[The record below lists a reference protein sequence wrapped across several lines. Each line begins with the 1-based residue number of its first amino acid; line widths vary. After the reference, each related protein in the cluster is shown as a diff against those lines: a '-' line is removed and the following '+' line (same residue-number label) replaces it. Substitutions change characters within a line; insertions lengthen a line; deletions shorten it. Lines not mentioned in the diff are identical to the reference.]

1 MNTTTVPAPP
11 NQRPVAQPARSL
23 APPRRAT
30 GFRGWT
36 ARHPLTAFLVLAF
49 AGAYPMMSLPI
60 LASHGLIPGG
70 AVMDR
75 LPIAPDE
82 LAGLLLTLAGLLPAT
97 LYVTWAADGRD
108 GLRRLGSRMLRWR
121 VGAGWWLLLLTGL
134 PVLTIGISLLLGDS
148 LNTMDPVRLVTTQ
161 LGLLAANFIMVNIW
175 EEAAWAGFLQ
185 TRLERRHTLFVAA
198 LITAV
203 PFGFIHW
210 PLAFFGDVTA
220 ASAAVG
226 LVFYLILGVI
236 FRPMLGV
243 FLRGTRDSVLL
254 VALLHSIFNR
264 TNNDNGIAAG
274 VLQGDARTLAMPI
287 AVIVLTT
294 VTAIVIRRRLTRA
307 YRTTLDDTPSDDN
320 RDRRY

>member
-185 TRLERRHTLFVAA
+185 TRLERRHTLFAAA

-243 FLRGTRDSVLL
+243 FLRGTRDSVLF

-274 VLQGDARTLAMPI
+274 VLQGDAHTLAMPI
-287 AVIVLTT
+287 AIIVLTT

-307 YRTTLDDTPSDDN
+307 YRATLDDTPSDDN
-320 RDRRY
+320 RDRRQ

>member
-1 MNTTTVPAPP
+1 MKTTPVPAPP
-11 NQRPVAQPARSL
+11 NQRPVAQPARSP
-23 APPRRAT
+23 APPRRST

-70 AVMDR
+70 AVMER

-97 LYVTWAADGRD
+97 LYVTWATDGRD

-121 VGAGWWLLLLTGL
+121 VGAIWWLLVLTGL

-148 LNTMDPVRLVTTQ
+148 LTTIDPIRLITTQ
-161 LGLLAANFIMVNIW
+161 LGLLAANFIMINIW
-175 EEAAWAGFLQ
+175 EETAWAGFLQ

-210 PLAFFGDVTA
+210 PLAFFGDVTV

-226 LVFYLILGVI
+226 LTFYLLLGVI

-243 FLRGTRDSVLL
+243 YLRGTRDSVLL

-264 TNNDNGIAAG
+264 TNNDNGIAAS
-274 VLQGDARTLAMPI
+274 VLQGDARVLAMPI

-294 VTAIVIRRRLTRA
+294 VTAVVIRRRLTRA
-307 YRTTLDDTPSDDN
+307 YRTTLDDIPSADN
-320 RDRRY
+320 GDRRR

>member
-97 LYVTWAADGRD
+97 LYVTWAADGRP
-108 GLRRLGSRMLRWR
+108 GLRRLRSRMLRWR
-121 VGAGWWLLLLTGL
+121 VGAGWWLLVLTGL

-254 VALLHSIFNR
+254 VALLPQH
-264 TNNDNGIAAG
+264 
-274 VLQGDARTLAMPI
+274 LQPHQQ
-287 AVIVLTT
+287 TT
-294 VTAIVIRRRLTRA
+294 TASPPASCRA
-307 YRTTLDDTPSDDN
+307 TPTPSPC
-320 RDRRY
+320 RSPSSSSPPSPPSSSGGA